1 MPGPRIPAIPRYH
14 PECIRRYF
22 GRLFFEKGW
31 CSIPSRRILK
41 AEFYKL
47 WRMKSFWGLLI
58 ISCALSCI
66 LLLDGSPP
74 AKSLDV
80 FNHILYTAP
89 LLYVLIMIFG
99 ALFIG
104 SDFENRTIQS
114 YISAG
119 HKRGHILLVKIIV
132 HLTGCMILLILCLPS
147 FAGAAAGC
155 MLFGITSASLSALF
169 LKSMLAIWIICAM
182 AMLPCL
188 CGFRFQGVGKT
199 LTLPLVLFFVMLFLF
214 KRPALSPCG
223 SGSSDGAAKA
233 AVFRSADKFKCLFN
247 KLFMDFYLLYL
258 GLLKFFP
265 NRFEMKEVKALIN
278 LLKTERYYFLHNR
291 TYWWSVI
298 MIFMLGFITAPAYR
312 SKSSAP
318 KRKNCQDLTDIL
330 NGMVYDST
338 FLLIIVAP
346 VSWHWSSAR
355 NFPGAPFSRKSPRDI
370 PVSQYL

>member
-1 MPGPRIPAIPRYH
+1 M
-14 PECIRRYF
+14 
-22 GRLFFEKGW
+22 
-31 CSIPSRRILK
+31 RRILK

-132 HLTGCMILLILCLPS
+132 HLTGCISILCLPL

-188 CGFRFQGVGKT
+188 CGFLFQGVGKT
-199 LTLPLVLFFVMLFLF
+199 LTLPLVLFFVRLFLLNG
-214 KRPALSPCG
+214 RHYPLV
-223 SGSSDGAAKA
+223 A
-233 AVFRSADKFKCLFN
+233 AVLPMGQLR
-247 KLFMDFYLLYL
+247 LLCFDQL
-258 GLLKFFP
+258 TSL
-265 NRFEMKEVKALIN
+265 NV
-278 LLKTERYYFLHNR
+278 FLTNFLWIFICCIWA
-291 TYWWSVI
+291 YW
-298 MIFMLGFITAPAYR
+298 
-312 SKSSAP
+312 
-318 KRKNCQDLTDIL
+318 N
-330 NGMVYDST
+330 
-338 FLLIIVAP
+338 
-346 VSWHWSSAR
+346 
-355 NFPGAPFSRKSPRDI
+355 FSRTDLK
-370 PVSQYL
+370 